1 MRILIVGAG
10 AVGGYFGG
18 RLANAGRDVSFLVRP
33 ARAAQLHADGL
44 VIRSP
49 HGDLTLAD
57 VKTVDA
63 AAIDGHYDLIV
74 LSCKAYSLDGAI
86 ASFAPAVGPDTRIL
100 PLLNGMRHI
109 DVLTRQFGEAR
120 VLGGQCVIAAT
131 LNERH
136 EIAHLNELHSITFGA
151 LAGGPDARVT
161 AILGELS
168 GAGFEVQ
175 ADEAIRQRMWDKWVF
190 LATLACST
198 TLCRASLGEIL
209 AAPDGKRLI
218 GSIFDECLSIA
229 RHNGFAAG
237 AATIERATAMLYAPG
252 SPMTAS
258 MLRDMLNGAPI
269 EAAHVVGDLISRG
282 GLEQH
287 DATTLSLLRVA
298 YANLGA
304 YEARRTQA

>member
-49 HGDLTLAD
+49 HGDLTLAE

-74 LSCKAYSLDGAI
+74 LSCKAYSLAGAI
-86 ASFAPAVGPDTRIL
+86 ASFAPAVGPATRIL

-109 DVLTRQFGEAR
+109 DVLTRRFGETR

-131 LNERH
+131 LNEGH
-136 EIAHLNELHSITFGA
+136 EIAHLNELHAITFGA

-168 GAGFEVQ
+168 GAGFEVR

-218 GSIFDECLSIA
+218 GSIFDECLAIA
-229 RHNGFAAG
+229 RHNGFAAD

-304 YEARRTQA
+304 YEARRAQA